1 MVFRITSPIV
11 NKSRY
16 NFWVLQGARL
26 AIATYRLKPA
36 QKQLNDYI
44 WKNFGLNLKA
54 ACLLVISNCKV
65 QKNQSNDIIITFPS
79 KRIDNIAS
87 IITYGDG
94 KIQGCSI
101 LKEAFGRH

>member
-1 MVFRITSPIV
+1 MVFRVTSPIA

-44 WKNFGLNLKA
+44 WKKFGLTLKA
-54 ACLLVISNCKV
+54 ACTVIITNCRI
-65 QKNQSNDIIITFPS
+65 QKNNNNELIITFPS
-79 KRIDNIAS
+79 KKIDDLAS

-94 KIQGCSI
+94 KIQGCPI

>member
-1 MVFRITSPIV
+1 MVFRVTSPIA
-11 NKSRY
+11 NEQKY

-26 AIATYRLKPA
+26 AIAVYPIKPA

-44 WKNFGLNLKA
+44 WKKFGMTLKA
-54 ACLLVISNCKV
+54 ACTMVVANCRI
-65 QKNQSNDIIITFPS
+65 QKNQSNELLITFPS
-79 KRIDNIAS
+79 KKIDQLAAL
-87 IITYGDG
+87 ITYGDG